1 MQKEKKRYSREA
13 YVKAQDFLRMLKDN
27 NGKLTHHEFMTLRGQ
42 ALSGDIDGA
51 YKGFGGLMLE
61 RMSGND

>member
-1 MQKEKKRYSREA
+1 M
-13 YVKAQDFLRMLKDN
+13 KAQDFLKMLKDN
-27 NGKLTHHEFMTLRGQ
+27 RSKLTHQQIATLRGQ

>member
-1 MQKEKKRYSREA
+1 MLEKKQYSREA
-13 YVKAQDFLRMLKDN
+13 YVKAQDFLKMLKGN
-27 NGKLTHHEFMTLRGQ
+27 RSKLTHQQIATLRGQ